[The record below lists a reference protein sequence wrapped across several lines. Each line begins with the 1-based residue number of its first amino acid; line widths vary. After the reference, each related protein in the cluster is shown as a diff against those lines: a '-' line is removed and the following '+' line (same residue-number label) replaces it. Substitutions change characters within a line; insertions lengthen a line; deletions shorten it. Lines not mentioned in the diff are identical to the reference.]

1 MTFSGLRGESSTRVF
16 PPPRRDDW
24 RLNAH
29 SSGSGENH
37 HFFVTYIAPGKRW
50 YRLNITVKKPLP
62 SDTAYYT
69 TGTIIWEA
77 AARSLVEA
85 SWAIHDRVEGMLKY
99 CLFKDT
105 TTCLYIGADS
115 RGGLHIQW
123 SRDVQETAHLA
134 RLQPYFDGLG
144 HISTT
149 TRSKYVEHLSGY
161 LYRVRR
167 NGRFYLFHQLPDLQ
181 KLEGFFSDAVY
192 LCRTFSCP
200 YMNNLAGIVYD
211 SERQHV
217 RGVLTKDTQHLRS
230 LYDILSRSDRVE
242 DRIPVSVRLRWA
254 VQVVTTLV
262 ALSDVASSKH
272 GNLTLKSIFL
282 VPPEEEPNTQ
292 SPTFHVRVNPLT
304 E

>member
-1 MTFSGLRGESSTRVF
+1 M
-16 PPPRRDDW
+16 
-24 RLNAH
+24 
-29 SSGSGENH
+29 
-37 HFFVTYIAPGKRW
+37 
-50 YRLNITVKKPLP
+50 
-62 SDTAYYT
+62 
-69 TGTIIWEA
+69 
-77 AARSLVEA
+77 
-85 SWAIHDRVEGMLKY
+85 
-99 CLFKDT
+99 
-105 TTCLYIGADS
+105 
-115 RGGLHIQW
+115 
-123 SRDVQETAHLA
+123 
-134 RLQPYFDGLG
+134 
-144 HISTT
+144 
-149 TRSKYVEHLSGY
+149 EHLSGY

-282 VPPEEEPNTQ
+282 VPPEEEPNAQ

-304 E
+304 EYNVRVSSPMADQIPVTTRPYLAPELMPPLVTGVPLWPYVSQGSDIYSIGPILWALAVYQANLPEVLPPLETQMFGQPDSSNARRCFIRAVHACRAALGQRVRDARLLLRMLQDNVVDG